1 MAMRSGEE
9 TGAGL
14 VEIEPLNYLAPLESR
29 ARGVAILDALAEMID
44 RAGLKIGDR
53 LPPEVLLANALGVGR
68 STIREALNR
77 WEGLG
82 IIRRRRGD
90 GTYLA
95 ARVQTSRGLVPT
107 MIRLEGE
114 ALLRLIEVRR
124 ALEND
129 VVRKATVNAS
139 IVQRREISRL
149 CDLLLIEVDAG
160 RPWRRADAAFH
171 GAIYNASGNPMFG
184 QILARLDQAL
194 ERSSQSPFGRDEFGL
209 QSFPPH
215 RDLADAILAA
225 DSDRACAVINCIL
238 DIVEEEIRAIIGV
251 VGKRKDSRPRRARSF
266 RKGR

>member
-1 MAMRSGEE
+1 MDLLLEALTEMLGLGASRPELALPARLTIWRRTVMACAIGRGSRRSRRWSRWSRCS
-9 TGAGL
+9 
-14 VEIEPLNYLAPLESR
+14 YLEPLESR
-29 ARGVAILDALAEMID
+29 TRGVAVLDALADMID

-53 LPPEVLLANALGVGR
+53 LPPEVSLASALGVGR

-95 ARVQTSRGLVPT
+95 ARVQTSLGLVPT
-107 MIRLEGE
+107 MVRLEGE

-129 VVRKATVNAS
+129 VVRKATVNANAS
-139 IVQRREISRL
+139 QRRKISRL

-160 RPWRRADAAFH
+160 RPWRKADAAFH
-171 GAIYNASGNPMFG
+171 GAIYDASGNPMFG
-184 QILARLDQAL
+184 QILARLDHAL
-194 ERSSQSPFGRDEFGL
+194 ERSSESPFGRDEFGL

-215 RDLADAILAA
+215 R
-225 DSDRACAVINCIL
+225 R
-238 DIVEEEIRAIIGV
+238 
-251 VGKRKDSRPRRARSF
+251 SRRRNR
-266 RKGR
+266 RCRP